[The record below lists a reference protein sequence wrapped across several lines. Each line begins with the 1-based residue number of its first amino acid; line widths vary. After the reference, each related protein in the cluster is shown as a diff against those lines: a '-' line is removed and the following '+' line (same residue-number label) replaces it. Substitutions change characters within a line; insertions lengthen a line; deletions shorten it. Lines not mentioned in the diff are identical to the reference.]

1 MTDLPASLRERKK
14 AKTRLA
20 IREHAMALFEQH
32 GYEKTTVEQIAA
44 AAEVSSSTFFR
55 YFPSKE
61 EVVLQDDYDT
71 LLIAAFH
78 AQPADVPPL
87 RALRNAIH
95 EVYSSVSGEDRARE
109 AQRTRLMTEVPELRA
124 RLLAQTAEMIQ
135 MVAKAVAD
143 RAGRPAD
150 DFEVRTFAGAL
161 TGVALGI
168 SLSSHDEADGDL
180 LTLLDRGF
188 ALLEAGLPI

>member
-135 MVAKAVAD
+135 MVAEAVAD

-161 TGVALGI
+161 VGIALAVVME
-168 SLSSHDEADGDL
+168 STADPSFDYL
-180 LTLLDRGF
+180 ERFDATL
-188 ALLEAGLPI
+188 AHLEAGLVL